1 MEFCGILL
9 NLGPNRHTI
18 LACLRICKDHKLLTQ
33 DILHGVLG
41 LDGAQGKT
49 GERQFLEV
57 HPFQLNLLP
66 ALIKDFIKSLL
77 SLGFYLRGYNTLE
90 ALIQDTDE
98 FRFIHLQAP
107 GQNQLTC

>member
-18 LACLRICKDHKLLTQ
+18 LACLRLCKDHKLLTQ
-33 DILHGVLG
+33 DILHGV
-41 LDGAQGKT
+41 QGKT
-49 GERQFLEV
+49 GERQFLEF

-77 SLGFYLRGYNTLE
+77 SLGFYLRDYNTLE

-98 FRFIHLQAP
+98 FRFILLQAP
-107 GQNQLTC
+107 GQNQLTY